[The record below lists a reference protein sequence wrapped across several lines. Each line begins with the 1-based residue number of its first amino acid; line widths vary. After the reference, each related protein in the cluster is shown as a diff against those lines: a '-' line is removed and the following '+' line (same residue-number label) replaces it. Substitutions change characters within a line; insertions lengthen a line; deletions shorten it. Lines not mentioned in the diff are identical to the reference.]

1 MRRGAKRAP
10 GGEDMS
16 EEGKTPATTFH
27 DDDDGHVFI
36 SSVRSSNVYPCLI
49 CIYNVYYTYIQTQQ
63 ATFSNFSDSKVL
75 KRTNMCYIFEKL
87 GIKGYLI

>member
-63 ATFSNFSDSKVL
+63 ATFSNCSDSSDSKVL
-75 KRTNMCYIFEKL
+75 KRTNMCYIF
-87 GIKGYLI
+87 